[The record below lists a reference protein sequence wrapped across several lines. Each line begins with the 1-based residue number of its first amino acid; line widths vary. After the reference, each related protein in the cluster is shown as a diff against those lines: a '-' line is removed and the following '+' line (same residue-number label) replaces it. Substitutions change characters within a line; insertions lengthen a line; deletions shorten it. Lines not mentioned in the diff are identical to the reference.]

1 MLKDL
6 FCEID
11 NIKIFIFS
19 WVSACAYCTELQVN
33 INLERRARSTY
44 LLWFPPPPKKN
55 QFTPLENSKR
65 LKISGK
71 LFHSSGTCILVF
83 YT

>member
-1 MLKDL
+1 MYYKCLCRHIFMLKDL

-44 LLWFPPPPKKN
+44 LLWSPPPQKKN
-55 QFTPLENSKR
+55 SL
-65 LKISGK
+65 L
-71 LFHSSGTCILVF
+71 L
-83 YT
+83 